1 MNIWLIIALVISQC
15 VTAAIF
21 FIIGRDSG
29 ETSNF
34 KKISAANEKLL
45 KQNLD
50 LKWENNRLNRAMGYY
65 DDGVLSDIL
74 KKMDEGQMSG
84 YEPYPDW
91 E

>member
-1 MNIWLIIALVISQC
+1 
-15 VTAAIF
+15 
-21 FIIGRDSG
+21 
-29 ETSNF
+29 
-34 KKISAANEKLL
+34 
-45 KQNLD
+45 
-50 LKWENNRLNRAMGYY
+50 MGYY